1 MKAVAIPTI
10 HKAPPA
16 ERITDAAVYYVQQNA
31 ILAQQGKKI
40 GLRKAGEQFDTASV
54 RQINEAVHK
63 LELSG
68 AAEELRRAALE
79 ALETTTTAAIA
90 SAVQPPL
97 TPKAAYKA
105 SYKAATR
112 AHADGATLEAAR
124 SAALQEYKIAPCLE
138 TIRVCENPGA
148 SPPKRGRKPPMGV
161 DAEKF
166 LARAV
171 RACAARKIPLFK
183 DGIMSGAN
191 AIVESYPWMKSHFG
205 K

>member
-1 MKAVAIPTI
+1 M
-10 HKAPPA
+10 
-16 ERITDAAVYYVQQNA
+16 
-31 ILAQQGKKI
+31 
-40 GLRKAGEQFDTASV
+40 
-54 RQINEAVHK
+54 
-63 LELSG
+63 
-68 AAEELRRAALE
+68 E
-79 ALETTTTAAIA
+79 ALETTTTATIA
-90 SAVQPPL
+90 SAVQPSL

-105 SYKAATR
+105 YKAATR
-112 AHADGATLEAAR
+112 AHVDGATLEAGR
-124 SAALQEYKIAPCLE
+124 SAALVLQEYKIAPCLE
-138 TIRVCENPGA
+138 TIRVCKNPGA

-171 RACAARKIPLFK
+171 RKIPLFK